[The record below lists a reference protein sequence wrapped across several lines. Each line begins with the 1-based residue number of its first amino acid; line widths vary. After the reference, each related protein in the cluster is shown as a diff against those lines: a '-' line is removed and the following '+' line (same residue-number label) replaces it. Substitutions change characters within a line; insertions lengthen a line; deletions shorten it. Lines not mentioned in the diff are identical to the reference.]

1 MARPLELS
9 FTGPYSWLPSELPSV
24 LDAECAGR
32 AGIYLWTVNTDSSG
46 ELIYYVGETGRNF
59 RSRFVEHFKEQLAGW
74 YRLYDP
80 TLMRAGKKRL
90 LWRGMY
96 GRDKEESPT
105 LFVAQLPSLAP
116 ALQSYVRLIRF
127 HLAPVDVEAR
137 LRKRIEAALAA
148 HLRDQP
154 GPVGSFQDIDIRY
167 HPRRANELPVH
178 VVVRTSVALEGLPE
192 ALAA

>member
-1 MARPLELS
+1 
-9 FTGPYSWLPSELPSV
+9 V
-24 LDAECAGR
+24 K
-32 AGIYLWTVNTDSSG
+32 TDSSG
-46 ELIYYVGETGRNF
+46 ELIYYVGETGRDF
-59 RSRFVEHFKEQLAGW
+59 RSRFVQHFKEQLAGW

-80 TLMRAGKKRL
+80 TLMRAGTKRL

-96 GRDKEESPT
+96 GRDKEETPT
-105 LFVAQLPSLAP
+105 PFIAQLPTLAP

-127 HLAPVDVEAR
+127 HLAPVEVEAR

-148 HLRDQP
+148 HLRAQP
-154 GPVGSFQDIDIRY
+154 GPAGTFQDTDIRY
-167 HPRRANELPVH
+167 QPRRPNELPVH